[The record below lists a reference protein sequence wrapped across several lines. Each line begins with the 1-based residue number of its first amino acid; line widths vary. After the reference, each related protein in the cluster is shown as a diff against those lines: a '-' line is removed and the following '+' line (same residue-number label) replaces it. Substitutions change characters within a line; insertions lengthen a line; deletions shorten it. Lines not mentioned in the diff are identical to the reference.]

1 MTAINNNKDTLINE
15 LMPFVIIGI
24 PIFIFIYHVYVY
36 AVNLPRYD
44 DYDAILGFLNSYK
57 NATIE
62 EKFRLLFTQHNE
74 HRIFSSRLSYVFF
87 KGFFGTINFRYIIL
101 FNALLLVS
109 IYLLLV
115 HLVRKVLPNLWQVGA
130 LALSISIFDLT
141 NYENANFAMAGMQ
154 NFGIILLFLYS
165 MYFYSIS
172 SNKFLIIAVLL
183 QILCVF
189 SSGNG
194 VIGSFLVTAY
204 VLLTGSKTKRVVAIF
219 TFILVTPLYYI
230 SFNKG
235 ASDFFTLN
243 PAKFIPYFLHSLG
256 SHFGF
261 KSGLIAA
268 VLMLFL
274 FVFLLPVNRKGS
286 LKRLSGSSV
295 HAMIFLF
302 LGLFI
307 LSSLGVMSIF
317 RGNTEVE
324 ISCSSRYTI
333 YSHLFAGVVFIL
345 FLLKYKDTNKLL
357 DISSVS
363 IIILITVYTLNYEE
377 GRTGFVTFYTSK
389 RDIQY
394 QYPDL
399 QRAKVISDEAC
410 RLNIYCIEQAR
421 TKLR

>member
-1 MTAINNNKDTLINE
+1 MTVTNTNKDTLINE
-15 LMPFVIIGI
+15 LIPFVIIGI
-24 PIFIFIYHVYVY
+24 PIFVFIYHVYVY

-57 NATIE
+57 NATIQ

-74 HRIFSSRLSYVFF
+74 HRIFSSRLSYVLF

-101 FNALLLVS
+101 FNSLLLVA

-115 HLVRKVLPNLWQVGA
+115 HLVRKVLPDLWQVGA
-130 LALSISIFDLT
+130 LALSISVFDLT

-154 NFGIILLFLYS
+154 NFGIILFFLYS
-165 MYFYSIS
+165 MYFYSRS
-172 SNKFLIIAVLL
+172 SNKVLVIAVLL

-194 VIGSFLVTAY
+194 GLGSFLITAY
-204 VLLTGSKTKRVVAIF
+204 VMLTGSKTKRIVALL
-219 TFILVTPLYYI
+219 TLILITPLYYI

-235 ASDFFTLN
+235 GADFFTLN
-243 PAKFIPYFLHSLG
+243 PVKFVPYFLHSLG

-268 VLMLFL
+268 LFMLFL
-274 FVFLLPVNRKGS
+274 FVFMLPINKIGS
-286 LKRLSGSSV
+286 LKRPKGLSPQT
-295 HAMIFLF
+295 MIFLF

-333 YSHLFAGVVFIL
+333 YSHLFAGVVFI
-345 FLLKYKDTNKLL
+345 FLLIKYKDKNRLV
-357 DISSVS
+357 DISAIS
-363 IIILITVYTLNYEE
+363 IIILITAYTLNYEE
-377 GRTGFVTFYTSK
+377 GRRGFVTFYTSK

-394 QYPDL
+394 QYPDI

-421 TKLR
+421 TKIQ